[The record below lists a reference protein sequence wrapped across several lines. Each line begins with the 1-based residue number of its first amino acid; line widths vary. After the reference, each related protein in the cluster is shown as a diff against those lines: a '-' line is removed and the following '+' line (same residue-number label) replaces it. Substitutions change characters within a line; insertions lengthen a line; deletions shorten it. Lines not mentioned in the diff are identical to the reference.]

1 MYYNILM
8 MILYFLHEAIC
19 CSCDFTDSQL
29 TPPDEKVKTL
39 TLVGAVCVGL
49 VTVVPAVII
58 PVAGPVVRDA
68 AAAVTLK
75 LST

>member
-1 MYYNILM
+1 M
-8 MILYFLHEAIC
+8 MNAVFRFSFETIC
-19 CSCDFTDSQL
+19 CSCHL
-29 TPPDEKVKTL
+29 TRPGQDGGVEAL
-39 TLVGAVCVGL
+39 TLIGAVGMGL
-49 VTVVPAVII
+49 IAVIPAVII